1 MAKILALV
9 GSARKWGNAEV
20 LAREALLGAQEAGA
34 NVALVRLPELHIEPC
49 DGCLKCVLSGGTCHL
64 TDDLAWLLAQAQASD
79 ALLLAAPTYFLGP
92 AATVKLVI
100 DRLLMRATTLAAQAA
115 ENQPGEGSEPSPGLR
130 EPSPGLGKV
139 GAAIAVCGVQE
150 WRGMTLPYLVS
161 LVQGLGFPPLDGFH
175 AYAPGPGEVLLDE
188 ALMARV
194 HHLGR
199 RLALGQAESR
209 PPEEE
214 NVCPTCR
221 GDAFVLR
228 GDVAICPICGQ
239 EAWVAVQDG
248 HVHLAF
254 AENEG
259 GRWTEEGLV
268 AFLNDWVIPSAGR
281 FLAHRQEIKARR
293 QRLEAMEMPWL
304 RPGG

>member
-1 MAKILALV
+1 MPRVLALV

-34 NVALVRLPELHIEPC
+34 SVALVRLPELHIEPC
-49 DGCLKCVLSGGTCHL
+49 DGCLKCALSSGTCHL

-79 ALLLAAPTYFLGP
+79 ALLLTAPTYFLGP

-100 DRLLMRATTLAAQAA
+100 DRLLMRASTLVAQAA
-115 ENQPGEGSEPSPGLR
+115 EDKPGEGSEPSPGWR
-130 EPSPGLGKV
+130 KV

-161 LVQGLGFPPLDGFH
+161 LVQGLGFPPLDGFY

-221 GDAFVLR
+221 SDAFVLR

-239 EAWVAVQDG
+239 EAWVAMQDG

-293 QRLEAMEMPWL
+293 QRLEAVEMPWL
-304 RPGG
+304 RQDFPSGRASP

>member
-34 NVALVRLPELHIEPC
+34 SIALVRLPELHIEPC
-49 DGCLKCVLSGGTCHL
+49 DGCLKCALGRGTCPL
-64 TDDLAWLLAQAQASD
+64 DDDLAWLLEQVQASD
-79 ALLLAAPTYFLGP
+79 ALLLTAPTYFLGP

-100 DRLLMRATTLAAQAA
+100 DRLLMRASTLAAQAA
-115 ENQPGEGSEPSPGLR
+115 APAAENRPGEGSEPAPGLR
-130 EPSPGLGKV
+130 KV

-150 WRGMTLPYLVS
+150 WRGVTLSFLVS
-161 LVQGLGFPPLDGFH
+161 LVQGLGFPPLDGFY

-194 HHLGR
+194 HHLGQ
-199 RLALGQAESR
+199 RLALGRVERLS
-209 PPEEE
+209 PDEE

-239 EAWVAVQDG
+239 EAWVAVPDG
-248 HVHLAF
+248 HVRLAF
-254 AENEG
+254 AAEEG
-259 GRWTEEGLV
+259 GRWSEQGL
-268 AFLNDWVIPSAGR
+268 AEFLNDWVIPSAGR
-281 FLAHRQEIKARR
+281 FLEHRQEIKARR
-293 QRLEAMEMPWL
+293 QHLETMEVPWL

>member
-1 MAKILALV
+1 MPTVLALV
-9 GSARKWGNAEV
+9 GSARKWGNSEV

-34 NVALVRLPELHIEPC
+34 SIALVRLPELHIEPC
-49 DGCLKCVLSGGTCHL
+49 DGCLKCALGRGPCPL
-64 TDDLAWLLAQAQASD
+64 DDDLAWLLEQVQASD
-79 ALLLAAPTYFLGP
+79 ALLLTAPTYFLGP

-100 DRLLMRATTLAAQAA
+100 DRLLMRASTLTA
-115 ENQPGEGSEPSPGLR
+115 NSQPPTGSEPAGGSR
-130 EPSPGLGKV
+130 KV

-150 WRGMTLPYLVS
+150 WRGVTLPYLVS
-161 LVQGLGFPPLDGFH
+161 LVQGLGFPPLDGFY

-194 HHLGR
+194 HHLGH
-199 RLALGQAESR
+199 RLAQGQAESR
-209 PPEEE
+209 PPDEE

-221 GDAFVLR
+221 SDAFVLR
-228 GDVAICPICGQ
+228 GDVAVCPICGQ

-259 GRWTEEGLV
+259 GRWSEEGL
-268 AFLNDWVIPSAGR
+268 AEFLNDWVVPSAGR
-281 FLAHRQEIKARR
+281 FLAHRQEVKARR
-293 QRLEAMEMPWL
+293 QRLEAMEVPWL
-304 RPGG
+304 RPSDLTGL

>member
-1 MAKILALV
+1 MAKVLALV

-34 NVALVRLPELHIEPC
+34 SIALVRLPELHIEPC
-49 DGCLKCVLSGGTCHL
+49 DGCLKCALGRGPCPL
-64 TDDLAWLLAQAQASD
+64 DDDMAWLLEQVQASD
-79 ALLLAAPTYFLGP
+79 ALLLTSPTYFLGP

-100 DRLLMRATTLAAQAA
+100 DRLLMRASTLAAPVA
-115 ENQPGEGSEPSPGLR
+115 EEAPRQ
-130 EPSPGLGKV
+130 V

-150 WRGMTLPYLVS
+150 WRGVTLSFLGS
-161 LVQGLGFPPLDGFH
+161 LVQGLGVPPLDGFY

-194 HHLGR
+194 HQLGQR
-199 RLALGQAESR
+199 LSRYITANAMYRDLALGKAEHLS
-209 PPEEE
+209 PEEE
-214 NVCPTCR
+214 NVCPTCH

-254 AENEG
+254 ASSEG
-259 GRWTEEGLV
+259 GRWSEQGL
-268 AFLNDWVIPSAGR
+268 AEFLNDWVIPSAGR
-281 FLAHRQEIKARR
+281 FLEHRQEIKARR
-293 QRLEAMEMPWL
+293 QHLEAMEVPWL
-304 RPGG
+304 RPGE

>member
-1 MAKILALV
+1 MAKTLALV
-9 GSARKWGNAEV
+9 GSARKWGNSEV

-34 NVALVRLPELHIEPC
+34 SIALVRLPELHIEPC
-49 DGCLKCVLSGGTCHL
+49 DGCLKCVLSGGTCPL
-64 TDDLAWLLAQAQASD
+64 DDDMAWLLEQAQASD

-92 AATVKLVI
+92 TATVTLLI

-115 ENQPGEGSEPSPGLR
+115 EDKPGEGSEPSPGWR
-130 EPSPGLGKV
+130 KV
-139 GAAIAVCGVQE
+139 GAAIAVCGQQD

-161 LVQGLGFPPLDGFH
+161 LVQGLGFSPLDGFY

-199 RLALGQAESR
+199 RLAHGQAESR

-221 GDAFVLR
+221 SDAFVLR
-228 GDVAICPICGQ
+228 GDVAICPICGR
-239 EAWVAVQDG
+239 EAWIAMPDG
-248 HVHLAF
+248 HVRLAF
-254 AENEG
+254 AADEG
-259 GRWTEEGLV
+259 GRWTEQGLV
-268 AFLNDWVIPSAGR
+268 EFLNDWVIPSAGR
-281 FLAHRQEIKARR
+281 FLEHRHEVKARR
-293 QRLEAMEMPWL
+293 QRLEAMPIPWL
-304 RPGG
+304 RP